1 MFLAESGYFMPFPRG
16 LYHEAL
22 GTVLREAHKKFLEWK
37 RARKLQCSQP
47 RFTWSRLLRKTRM
60 MYPCLSSK
68 AVASKVV
75 SHWLCDC
82 AMEFAQRPGADRTS
96 RLVATCLRA
105 YTSTLEV
112 MESAPMVMSQVQ
124 AQQYYR
130 GCMVHLQTYA
140 ALHGIS
146 RTCTGKAPNRTMWL
160 LITKHHHLYEHAKVT
175 LRERWNPA
183 CTQLLCA
190 EDWIGRLGRI
200 SRACHRS
207 AVSKRTMQRYLATLH
222 LELSRL

>member
-1 MFLAESGYFMPFPRG
+1 MPFPRG

-47 RFTWSRLLRKTRM
+47 RFTWSRLSRKTRM

-190 EDWIGRLGRI
+190 EDWIGRIGRI